1 MIILIFATFNGWYE
15 GWLTWDKYSNYNMY
29 PEKNYGEIGLIE
41 KLPGGIESYISI
53 YSDPYINFKRAHI
66 SFIGKHYNVSFF
78 QSEDRH
84 WFESPL
90 LHLISSEK
98 VRDESWGPNAYGM
111 RTDFWTKNIASGFLI
126 SRYRITET
134 GQATIWDFRRF
145 YSSLNFGLLYLKKN
159 WISGFNEVASGRIGL
174 SKRPFNLL
182 IEYAKTLVHP
192 DTPDSNRAS
201 YAIEARIYP
210 LGPFIITT
218 RYYDYG
224 ENFRD
229 ELSNDFNSFN
239 INNFGK
245 KGIYGD
251 VSYLLPKKAI
261 TITSKFYREN
271 IGRYWLYE
279 EIYVEFI
286 NNIFAKT
293 YLDITRDRFG
303 DVWKHLFFEIT
314 AEGKPGRVRL
324 QYKIKDIGVKNKEYS
339 IGQRNLIG
347 FEGRLN
353 LTNEISIYSRGVLGQ
368 DARTSWEST
377 FWQVSIRPI
386 ANSEIYLEYGE
397 ASNTDADIVN
407 DPDVADREDITT
419 YPRWRLILKY
429 YF

>member
-1 MIILIFATFNGWYE
+1 
-15 GWLTWDKYSNYNMY
+15 
-29 PEKNYGEIGLIE
+29 
-41 KLPGGIESYISI
+41 
-53 YSDPYINFKRAHI
+53 
-66 SFIGKHYNVSFF
+66 
-78 QSEDRH
+78 
-84 WFESPL
+84 
-90 LHLISSEK
+90 
-98 VRDESWGPNAYGM
+98 
-111 RTDFWTKNIASGFLI
+111 
-126 SRYRITET
+126 
-134 GQATIWDFRRF
+134 
-145 YSSLNFGLLYLKKN
+145 
-159 WISGFNEVASGRIGL
+159 L
-174 SKRPFNLL
+174 SKRPLNLL

-192 DTPDSNRAS
+192 DTPDSNRVS

-210 LGPFIITT
+210 LGPFIITA
-218 RYYDYG
+218 RYYNYG

-245 KGIYGD
+245 RGIYGD

-261 TITSKFYREN
+261 TLTSKFYREN

-303 DVWKHLFFEIT
+303 DVWKHLFFEVT

-353 LTNEISIYSRGVLGQ
+353 LTDEISIYSRGVLGQ
-368 DARTSWEST
+368 DARASWEST
-377 FWQVSIRPI
+377 FWQVSIRPV
-386 ANSEIYLEYGE
+386 ANSEIYLEHGE

-407 DPDVADREDITT
+407 DSDVADREDITT
-419 YPRWRLILKY
+419 FPRWRLILKY